1 MGLAFRV
8 IHGSAF
14 EFAWILEKVLPEGVE
29 IGCDTTELKHDAV
42 CVDKIQIW
50 SK

>member
-8 IHGSAF
+8 IHCSAF
-14 EFAWILEKVLPEGVE
+14 DFAWILERVLPEGVK
-29 IGCDTTELKHDAV
+29 IGCDTTELKQDAV